1 MSNIKTED
9 RVKLAVK
16 NALKGNTTSEDIKA
30 ILRFQSKDLTEMKGE
45 ELKELYLGLLISYC
59 ITFN

>member
-1 MSNIKTED
+1 MSNIKIED

-16 NALKGNTTSEDIKA
+16 NALKGDITGEDIKA

-45 ELKELYLGLLISYC
+45 ELNNWELGLLTSYC